1 MKENNLA
8 LISAE
13 ELSLVDDNS
22 LNANQ
27 LAQILKRTPKAYV
40 KKRPAKGGGTWEYVT
55 SGYVK
60 KVLNLMFGWDW
71 DFEILEDKVMH
82 DEVIVKGR
90 LTCRS
95 NGRTIVKTQYGNKDI
110 MYKRGT
116 DAQGN
121 RIPLSIGNDFKSASS
136 DCLKKCASEIGIAQ
150 DIYNKED
157 FREVKVKD
165 WISDIVKAE
174 SLEELDMIWSA
185 IKGLL
190 RRDLIGADAVFNQK
204 ANRITK
210 KYYNT
215 KEGINVLDDHWTK
228 PKLG

>member
-1 MKENNLA
+1 MKDNNLA

-13 ELSLVDDNS
+13 DLSLVDDNS

-157 FREVKVKD
+157 FKEVKVKD

-185 IKGLL
+185 MSAKEQSKFQDPINEK
-190 RRDLIGADAVFNQK
+190 QK
-204 ANRITK
+204 SLK
-210 KYYNT
+210 
-215 KEGINVLDDHWTK
+215 
-228 PKLG
+228 

>member
-157 FREVKVKD
+157 FKEVKVKD

-185 IKGLL
+185 MSAKEQSKFQDPINEK
-190 RRDLIGADAVFNQK
+190 QK
-204 ANRITK
+204 SLK
-210 KYYNT
+210 
-215 KEGINVLDDHWTK
+215 
-228 PKLG
+228 

>member
-13 ELSLVDDNS
+13 DLSLVDDNT

-157 FREVKVKD
+157 FKEVKVKD

-185 IKGLL
+185 MSAKDQTNFQESIKEK
-190 RRDLIGADAVFNQK
+190 QK
-204 ANRITK
+204 SLK
-210 KYYNT
+210 
-215 KEGINVLDDHWTK
+215 
-228 PKLG
+228 

>member
-157 FREVKVKD
+157 FKEVKVKD
-165 WISDIVKAE
+165 WISDIVNAE

-185 IKGLL
+185 MSAKDQTNFQESIKEK
-190 RRDLIGADAVFNQK
+190 QK
-204 ANRITK
+204 SLK
-210 KYYNT
+210 
-215 KEGINVLDDHWTK
+215 
-228 PKLG
+228 

>member
-13 ELSLVDDNS
+13 DLSLVDDNS

-157 FREVKVKD
+157 FKEVKVKD

-185 IKGLL
+185 MSAKEQSKFQDPINEK
-190 RRDLIGADAVFNQK
+190 QK
-204 ANRITK
+204 SLK
-210 KYYNT
+210 
-215 KEGINVLDDHWTK
+215 
-228 PKLG
+228 

>member
-13 ELSLVDDNS
+13 DLSLVDDNS

-40 KKRPAKGGGTWEYVT
+40 KKRPAKGGGTWDYV
-55 SGYVK
+55 SGGYVK

-71 DFEILEDKVMH
+71 DFEVLEDKIMH
-82 DEVIVKGR
+82 DEAIVKGR

-95 NGRTIVKTQYGNKDI
+95 NGRTIIKTQYGNKDI

-121 RIPLSIGNDFKSASS
+121 RVPLSIGNDLKSAAT
-136 DCLKKCASEIGIAQ
+136 DCLKKCAAEIGIAA
-150 DIYNKED
+150 DIYNKDE
-157 FREVKVKD
+157 FKEIQVKD
-165 WISDIVKAE
+165 WIKEIDKAE
-174 SLEELDMIWSA
+174 SSEELDMIWSA
-185 IKGLL
+185 MSAKEQTNYQEVINEK
-190 RRDLIGADAVFNQK
+190 QK
-204 ANRITK
+204 SLK
-210 KYYNT
+210 
-215 KEGINVLDDHWTK
+215 
-228 PKLG
+228 

>member
-13 ELSLVDDNS
+13 DLSLVDDNS

-27 LAQILKRTPKAYV
+27 LSQILKRTPKAYV

-157 FREVKVKD
+157 FKEVKVKD
-165 WISDIVKAE
+165 WISDIFKAE

-185 IKGLL
+185 MSAKEQSKFQDPINEK
-190 RRDLIGADAVFNQK
+190 QK
-204 ANRITK
+204 SLK
-210 KYYNT
+210 
-215 KEGINVLDDHWTK
+215 
-228 PKLG
+228 

>member
-157 FREVKVKD
+157 FKEVKVKD

-185 IKGLL
+185 MSAKEQSKFQDHIKEK
-190 RRDLIGADAVFNQK
+190 QK
-204 ANRITK
+204 SLK
-210 KYYNT
+210 
-215 KEGINVLDDHWTK
+215 
-228 PKLG
+228 

>member
-13 ELSLVDDNS
+13 DLSLVDDNS

-40 KKRPAKGGGTWEYVT
+40 KKRPAKGGGTWDYV
-55 SGYVK
+55 SGGYVK

-71 DFEILEDKVMH
+71 DFEVLEDKIMH
-82 DEVIVKGR
+82 DEAIVKGR

-95 NGRTIVKTQYGNKDI
+95 NGRTIIKTQYGNKDI

-121 RIPLSIGNDFKSASS
+121 RVPLSIGNDLKSAAT
-136 DCLKKCASEIGIAQ
+136 DCLKKCAAEIGIAA

-157 FREVKVKD
+157 FKEIQIKD
-165 WISDIVKAE
+165 WILDIEKAE
-174 SLEELDMIWSA
+174 SAEELDMIWSA
-185 IKGLL
+185 MSAKEQTNYQEVINEK
-190 RRDLIGADAVFNQK
+190 QK
-204 ANRITK
+204 SLK
-210 KYYNT
+210 
-215 KEGINVLDDHWTK
+215 
-228 PKLG
+228 

>member
-110 MYKRGT
+110 MYKRET

-157 FREVKVKD
+157 FKEVKVKD

-185 IKGLL
+185 MSAKEQTKFQDPINEK
-190 RRDLIGADAVFNQK
+190 QK
-204 ANRITK
+204 SLK
-210 KYYNT
+210 
-215 KEGINVLDDHWTK
+215 
-228 PKLG
+228 

>member
-13 ELSLVDDNS
+13 DLSLVDDNS

-157 FREVKVKD
+157 FKEVKVKD
-165 WISDIVKAE
+165 WISDIFKAE

-185 IKGLL
+185 MSAKEQSKFQDPINEK
-190 RRDLIGADAVFNQK
+190 QK
-204 ANRITK
+204 SLK
-210 KYYNT
+210 
-215 KEGINVLDDHWTK
+215 
-228 PKLG
+228 

>member
-13 ELSLVDDNS
+13 DLSLVDDNS

-40 KKRPAKGGGTWEYVT
+40 KKRPAKGGGTWDYV
-55 SGYVK
+55 SGGYVK

-71 DFEILEDKVMH
+71 DFEVLEDKIMH
-82 DEVIVKGR
+82 DEAIVKGR

-95 NGRTIVKTQYGNKDI
+95 NGRTIIKTQYGNKDI

-121 RIPLSIGNDFKSASS
+121 RVPLSIGNDLKSAAT
-136 DCLKKCASEIGIAQ
+136 DCLKKCAAEIGIAA
-150 DIYNKED
+150 DIYNKDE
-157 FREVKVKD
+157 FKEIQVKD
-165 WISDIVKAE
+165 WIKDIDKAE
-174 SLEELDMIWSA
+174 SSEELDMIWSA
-185 IKGLL
+185 MSAKEQTNYQEVINEK
-190 RRDLIGADAVFNQK
+190 QK
-204 ANRITK
+204 NI
-210 KYYNT
+210 
-215 KEGINVLDDHWTK
+215 
-228 PKLG
+228 

>member
-13 ELSLVDDNS
+13 DLSLVDDNS

-157 FREVKVKD
+157 FKEVKVKD

-185 IKGLL
+185 MSAKDQTNFQESIKEK
-190 RRDLIGADAVFNQK
+190 QK
-204 ANRITK
+204 SLK
-210 KYYNT
+210 
-215 KEGINVLDDHWTK
+215 
-228 PKLG
+228 